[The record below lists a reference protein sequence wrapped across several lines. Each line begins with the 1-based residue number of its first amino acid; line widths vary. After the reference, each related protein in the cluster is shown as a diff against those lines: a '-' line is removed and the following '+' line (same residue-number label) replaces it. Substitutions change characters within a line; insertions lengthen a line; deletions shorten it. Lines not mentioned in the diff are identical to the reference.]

1 MKCEF
6 CHQSALA
13 GKPITVSGIG
23 IAHESCYERHL
34 IEQRVFKTLNLR
46 QLNETELSELHDL
59 VQIEMNARK
68 PVMEEIEIW

>member
-23 IAHESCYERHL
+23 IAHQSCYERHL
-34 IEQRVFKTLNLR
+34 IEQRVFKSLNLR
-46 QLNETELSELHDL
+46 QLNATEMNELQDL
-59 VQIEMNARK
+59 VQIEVNSRQSIHT
-68 PVMEEIEIW
+68 EIELW